1 MAKKS
6 TLSKDIVKVILN
18 HVRKPKGRLTR
29 VSNSAHINRT
39 KFRENTLLTM
49 TLGQLF
55 RLLNSLANESIRDCR
70 HMLKEIR
77 DLIDAYLEEVEE
89 EDEDFDF
96 NLNYND
102 YE

>member
-18 HVRKPKGRLTR
+18 HVRNPKGRLTR
-29 VSNSAHINRT
+29 VSDSAHINRT

-55 RLLNSLANESIRDCR
+55 
-70 HMLKEIR
+70 
-77 DLIDAYLEEVEE
+77 LEEVEE